1 MMMTQS
7 YYGADFDSF
16 NRPSH
21 RVYANPA
28 HYERPVP
35 YTHAYYEPSHP
46 ELRSDYP
53 GRPGTRT
60 LIHEQG
66 PESGPAGHTRRRI
79 QVACSRCRR
88 RKIKCSGDPGD
99 GSGCSAC
106 KSANADKPSCTF
118 NRVGSRDVA
127 IAGVDML
134 PTSSS
139 ISSATPASASASAS
153 YSSDSSTSSYS
164 SGLYQTHQR
173 PSLPMLQT
181 RTAFPEYDSYN
192 TSPVDEYA
200 YTAAAVPR
208 HESFSSNFSTESFRP
223 YTSASVPTPATSTSM
238 YYEPG
243 AAFSFGSLQAAPGYP
258 VTPMTRLSSVSGE
271 VFSPLNMSSLHSTL
285 PTQSVPPQTV
295 QERRLPIPYP
305 QQQPTYTAVEV
316 PQIRPLTSFTEPHP
330 RAHIGGIY
338 SRHGMSWSSGSPVVS
353 RSGSTTN
360 LSAGQHSMPLSSSAP
375 GASSSLMTEPV
386 LGYQF
391 SASSGSPEVSPTT
404 GPALSESYSSTSGS
418 STAGSTMLPPAML
431 RYSVSGSVPNLPA
444 LSGNDD
450 QQRRPSTSH
459 ETAATLYSFSSGV
472 DVSDRATPAR
482 QITSGTSDDAA
493 TPSHHYSRAPLRQ
506 PQPQHAA
513 SLDELRRRSSYDH
526 QQAQRAATAHRM
538 SVSNLNAHY

>member
-1 MMMTQS
+1 
-7 YYGADFDSF
+7 
-16 NRPSH
+16 
-21 RVYANPA
+21 
-28 HYERPVP
+28 
-35 YTHAYYEPSHP
+35 
-46 ELRSDYP
+46 
-53 GRPGTRT
+53 
-60 LIHEQG
+60 
-66 PESGPAGHTRRRI
+66 
-79 QVACSRCRR
+79 
-88 RKIKCSGDPGD
+88 
-99 GSGCSAC
+99 
-106 KSANADKPSCTF
+106 
-118 NRVGSRDVA
+118 
-127 IAGVDML
+127 ML
-134 PTSSS
+134 PASSS
-139 ISSATPASASASAS
+139 MASATPASASASAS

-181 RTAFPEYDSYN
+181 RTAYPEYDSYN

-223 YTSASVPTPATSTSM
+223 YTSASVSAPATSTSM

-243 AAFSFGSLQAAPGYP
+243 AAFSFGSLQTAPGYP
-258 VTPMTRLSSVSGE
+258 VTPMSRLSSVSGE

-305 QQQPTYTAVEV
+305 QQQPTCTTAEV

-338 SRHGMSWSSGSPVVS
+338 SRHGMSWSSGSPIVS
-353 RSGSTTN
+353 RSGSMTN
-360 LSAGQHSMPLSSSAP
+360 LSAAQHSMPLSSSAP

-418 STAGSTMLPPAML
+418 STAGSTMLPPATL
-431 RYSVSGSVPNLPA
+431 RYSVSGSLPNLPA
-444 LSGNDD
+444 LSGNDE

-472 DVSDRATPAR
+472 DVSDQATPAR
-482 QITSGTSDDAA
+482 QLTSGTTDDAA

-538 SVSNLNAHY
+538 SVSNLNAHF